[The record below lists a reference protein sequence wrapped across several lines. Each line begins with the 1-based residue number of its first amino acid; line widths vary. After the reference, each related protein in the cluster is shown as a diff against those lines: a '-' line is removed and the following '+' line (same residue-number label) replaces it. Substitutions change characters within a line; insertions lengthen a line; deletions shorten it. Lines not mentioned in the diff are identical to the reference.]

1 MKVLIITFFAFLTI
15 SSFGNDCILMRLKEN
30 ADTIPEKYRSY
41 NHQQFKVIDT
51 TALWIY
57 QYQTKVVDMVKVS
70 AKSTKVVNKVVTDY
84 YFSLNGQSEL
94 FQFSLS
100 NIKLLFLF
108 NQTSYQE
115 LCQRFKTTE
124 SILAKS
130 DKGTYLL
137 NDFLNDLI
145 SRGFKICK

>member
-84 YFSLNGQSEL
+84 YFSLDGQSDL
-94 FQFSLS
+94 FQFTYS
-100 NIKLLFLF
+100 NFKLLFLL
-108 NQTSYQE
+108 NNKVYQE
-115 LCQRFKTTE
+115 FCQRFKTTE
-124 SILAKS
+124 S
-130 DKGTYLL
+130 LL
-137 NDFLNDLI
+137 VLSKTGSLVINDFI
-145 SRGFKICK
+145 AEKIKEGLKLK